1 MGQNSKGK
9 NTFIGLLL
17 APFYMIEERE
27 SEKKLRERLA
37 RIEEKEKCHTS

>member
-27 SEKKLRERLA
+27 SEKKLRGRLA
-37 RIEEKEKCHTS
+37 RLEEKEKCLTS